1 MDMSN
6 GSAQIGKGRIGLLAT
21 LVGCCLFAFAL
32 FGASNAKAGLAG
44 GPAGGPIAVDFNYVG
59 LDVTTA
65 LGGAREL
72 VLTPAAALG
81 ELELRGNYNSGT
93 SGAFTVPKTGGLNFP
108 DVSLDIGVDL
118 EAQLGLTEDAT
129 GTYDPATGAMT
140 FNPSISL
147 TIGVSDVA
155 ALPIP
160 GLGTGPLR
168 CELAPLAV
176 AFSTTNGWPS
186 PGNSFDPGPGSL
198 KNGAVAG
205 AWDVKPDI
213 VAKQG
218 LQATCDLIGSLLEP
232 VGGLW
237 LAQSD
242 AVIGS
247 LPANTSPK
255 PSPAVCG
262 DGFTGTPPNCV
273 AVPKKAAKVAI
284 QPKPKGVT
292 IKRGKSGSV
301 KVTVR
306 NQGEADATS
315 VKVCGTISSK
325 VAKKPKCV
333 NLGTI
338 AGGKAKTAS
347 IKLAISKKAK
357 GKTSLKIKV
366 TSTGGGSASSSA
378 TVTVKK

>member
-1 MDMSN
+1 MEMSN
-6 GSAQIGKGRIGLLAT
+6 GSIHTGKRRIGILAM
-21 LVGCCLFAFAL
+21 LVGSCLFALAL
-32 FGASNAKAGLAG
+32 FGASNAKAG
-44 GPAGGPIAVDFNYVG
+44 GPAGDQIAVDFNYVG
-59 LDVTTA
+59 IDVNTA

-72 VLTPAAALG
+72 VLTPEANLG
-81 ELELRGNYNSGT
+81 ELELRGNYNSGS
-93 SGAFTVPKTGGLNFP
+93 SGAFTVPKEDGLTFP
-108 DVSLDIGVDL
+108 DIALDLGVEL
-118 EAQLGLTEDAT
+118 EAQLALTEDAT
-129 GTYDPATGAMT
+129 GTHNPTTGVMT

-155 ALPIP
+155 LLPIP
-160 GLGTGPLR
+160 GLGSGALR

-176 AFSTTNGWPS
+176 ELSTSNGWPS
-186 PGNSFDPGPGSL
+186 PGDAFDPGGGSL
-198 KNGAVAG
+198 VNGSVSG

-213 VAKQG
+213 VAKVG
-218 LQATCDLIGSLLEP
+218 NQATCDLIGSLLEP

-237 LAQSD
+237 LAQSA

-247 LPANTSPK
+247 LPGNTSPK
-255 PSPAVCG
+255 PQPAVCG
-262 DGFTGTPPNCV
+262 TGFTGTPPNCV
-273 AVPKKAAKVAI
+273 VVPPKKAAKVAV
-284 QPKPKGVT
+284 QPKPKGVS

-301 KVTVR
+301 RVTVR
-306 NQGEADATS
+306 NTGEQSATS

-333 NLGTI
+333 SLGTI
-338 AGGKAKTAS
+338 AGGKSKTAS
-347 IKLAISKKAK
+347 IKLAVSRKAK